1 MANVLIKNG
10 LVVTAEKELA
20 ADVLLSDGIISVIG
34 PRLTAP
40 EGAEI
45 IDAQGLLVMPGGVDV
60 HTHLD
65 LTVGQGH
72 VSDGWFAGTLAAAY
86 GGTTCVVEHP
96 GFGPQGCALRFQLDL
111 YQKNAVEAVIDYG
124 LHGVFQ
130 HWNEAAQKDLAGL
143 VEEGYPSFKAYMTYD
158 GRLGDEDFLAA
169 LAGLKEAGGLMT
181 VHAENHA
188 VVSALAARYKRSAPE
203 AAASHPLSRPDY
215 AEALA
220 IDTAI
225 CLAEAAGGAPLY
237 IVHLSTAKG
246 LGLIRKAKAEGK
258 KVWAE
263 TCPQYLLLTDDC
275 YEGDF
280 KEALKYVMA
289 PVPRRQEDVEA
300 LWEGLIDGSIDTV
313 ATDHCS
319 FAWHDKIAKADG
331 NVFKCPG
338 GIPGVETRLP
348 LVYSEGVVK
357 RGLGLKRFV
366 ELVAAAPARLFGLEK
381 KGDIKAGLEADLV
394 IWDPKAEMTIRA
406 SSLHQ
411 AVDYSPFENMVVR
424 GWPRM
429 VFSRGEKIID
439 GERFMGE
446 PGRGRFIRRQPFS
459 GPWKG

>member
-1 MANVLIKNG
+1 MAKTLIKNG
-10 LVVTAEKELA
+10 LVVTAEKETA
-20 ADVLLSDGIISVIG
+20 ADVLLSDEIISVIG
-34 PRLTAP
+34 PGLAAP

-45 IDAQGLLVMPGGVDV
+45 IDAQGLLVMPGGIDV

-65 LTVGQGH
+65 LTVGSSR
-72 VSDGWFAGTLAAAY
+72 VSDGWLAGSLAAAY
-86 GGTTCVVEHP
+86 GGATCVVEHP

-111 YQKNAVEAVIDYG
+111 YRKNAAEAVIDYG

-130 HWNEAAQKDLAGL
+130 HWNEAAARDLAGL
-143 VEEGYPSFKAYMTYD
+143 VDEGYCSFKTYMTYD
-158 GRLGDEDFLAA
+158 GRLNDEDFLAA

-188 VVSALAARYKRSAPE
+188 VVSALAARYQQSAPK
-203 AAASHPLSRPDY
+203 AAAGHPLSRPGY

-220 IDTAI
+220 IETAV

-246 LGLIRKAKAEGK
+246 LEVVKKAKAEGK
-258 KVWAE
+258 NVWAE

-280 KEALKYVMA
+280 KEALKYVMSPA
-289 PVPRRQEDVEA
+289 LRKKEDVEA
-300 LWEGLIDGSIDTV
+300 LWEGLSDGGIDTV

-319 FAWHDKIAKADG
+319 FAWHDKIAQADG

-348 LVYSEGVVK
+348 LIYSEGVVK
-357 RGLGLKRFV
+357 RGLSLKRFV
-366 ELVAAAPARLFGLEK
+366 ELVATRPARLFGLHK
-381 KGDIKAGLEADLV
+381 KGDVKAGLEADLV
-394 IWDPKAEMTIRA
+394 IWDPGAEVTITA

-411 AVDYSPFENMVVR
+411 AVDYSPFENMIVR
-424 GWPRM
+424 GWPKT

-439 GERFMGE
+439 GGRFMGE
-446 PGRGRFIRRQPFS
+446 PGRGKFIHRRPFS
-459 GPWKG
+459 GPWER